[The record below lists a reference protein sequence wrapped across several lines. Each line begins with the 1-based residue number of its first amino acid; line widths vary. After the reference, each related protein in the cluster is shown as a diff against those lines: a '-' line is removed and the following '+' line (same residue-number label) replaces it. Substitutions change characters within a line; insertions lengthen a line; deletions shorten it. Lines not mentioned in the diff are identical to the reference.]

1 MQNVL
6 LRKEQI
12 AELITENKYEIDQ
25 KSKFRSR
32 CIDGRYSQQENL
44 PALAIPG
51 GDYGQL
57 AIILSTARTY
67 GFDVDLGKAITA
79 LQEIVGGVNNI
90 EICSDSICIQQILA
104 HPEIYNIS
112 KEDFDDITSL
122 LEKAQ
127 VAGAQKQTLQGEHR
141 EGAILLLEGDYG
153 VYPQCSMHTDIGV
166 MTVQVYVYHQSL
178 AKERNREIAEKLIE
192 LNAIQLSDSV
202 DVNYL
207 YVAFSETM
215 EDLLFETLKNVAK
228 ATPIFRINFKNNGS
242 YIMDDL
248 GFA

>member
-25 KSKFRSR
+25 KNKFRSR
-32 CIDGRYSQQENL
+32 CIDGRYVQHENL

-67 GFDVDLGKAITA
+67 GFDVDLKKTIIA
-79 LQEIVGGVNNI
+79 LQEIVGGLNNI
-90 EICSDSICIQQILA
+90 ETCSDCMCIQQIIA
-104 HPEIYNIS
+104 HPEIYNIL

-122 LEKAQ
+122 LETIQ
-127 VAGAQKQTLQGEHR
+127 DAGAKKHILQGEHR

-153 VYPQCSMHTDIGV
+153 VYPQYSMHTDIGV
-166 MTVQVYVYHQSL
+166 MTAQTYIYHQSL
-178 AKERNREIAEKLIE
+178 AKERTKEIAKKLIE
-192 LNAIQLSDSV
+192 LNAVQLSDSV
-202 DVNYL
+202 DVEYL
-207 YVAFSETM
+207 YTAFSETM

-228 ATPIFRINFKNNGS
+228 ATPIFRINFKSDGS